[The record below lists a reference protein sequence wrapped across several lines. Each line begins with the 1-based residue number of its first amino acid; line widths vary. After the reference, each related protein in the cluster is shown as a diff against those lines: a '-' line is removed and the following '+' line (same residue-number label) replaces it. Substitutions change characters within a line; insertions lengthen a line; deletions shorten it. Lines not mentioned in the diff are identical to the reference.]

1 MLKPDSALVAGCAR
15 QWPVPVEDDLYT
27 AGSMALS
34 QIDPGSDVGILQACP
49 RGITRLDDEEA
60 PNTDPVWRGF
70 CRMEK
75 VWAGGHDIR
84 FRAAAG
90 CA

>member
-15 QWPVPVEDDLYT
+15 QWPVPVEDDLY
-27 AGSMALS
+27 AAESMALS
-34 QIDPGSDVGILQACP
+34 QIGPGSDVGILQACP
-49 RGITRLDDEEA
+49 GGITRPDDEDA
-60 PNTDPVWRGF
+60 PNADSVWRGF
-70 CRMEK
+70 CRMEE
-75 VWAGGHDIR
+75 VWAGDHNIR